1 MTPTIARNLNRTL
14 FVSIPALYDDGVARP
29 CTLLGIELNGLWL
42 HSAELIYRLISD
54 DGRKLVKQNPVV
66 FVPFAQIAG
75 VLVPTIEETPPPSD
89 ESPRKITPS
98 ASAKRPNKR

>member
-1 MTPTIARNLNRTL
+1 
-14 FVSIPALYDDGVARP
+14 
-29 CTLLGIELNGLWL
+29 
-42 HSAELIYRLISD
+42 
-54 DGRKLVKQNPVV
+54 VKQNPVV